1 MPPPLLLV
9 WTAVQDTQGRV
20 LLARRCGARVADGL
34 WNLPGGAVEPG
45 EDLRAAAVREVRE
58 EVGLELDAAQLSSL
72 GVSSFDSFAGT
83 ANAAGE
89 VGSAVRGAAFFFRA
103 RAWQGEPRPLDK
115 TDAVQWAD
123 PAQLPSGCLPWL
135 SSGEQGKQCSGLS
148 CSERRGLRGGWVE
161 EQQRSCRSCR
171 HFGPA

>member
-9 WTAVQDTQGRV
+9 WTAVQDAQGRV

-45 EDLRAAAVREVRE
+45 EDLRAAALREVRE
-58 EVGLELDAAQLSSL
+58 EVGLELDPAQLSSL

-123 PAQLPSGCLPWL
+123 LAQLPSGCLPWL
-135 SSGEQGKQCSGLS
+135 PEALRLHLLQGARLT
-148 CSERRGLRGGWVE
+148 
-161 EQQRSCRSCR
+161 QQRGAGQAVQWTVL
-171 HFGPA
+171 F